1 GPKLE
6 KGKIGAHGVS
16 YSVSEEYEELKSMVG
31 TWNDDNT
38 TSVKNDRPRIDTA
51 RKVADVI
58 LNISSATNGK
68 LSQKSYEDL
77 ENQTGMELKDISKE
91 RASEK

>member
-1 GPKLE
+1 MMIILFQ
-6 KGKIGAHGVS
+6 
-16 YSVSEEYEELKSMVG
+16 L
-31 TWNDDNT
+31 
-38 TSVKNDRPRIDTA
+38 KNDRPRIDTA

-91 RASEK
+91 RASEKDIILKHYFSTKRSDSNCSIPWL